1 MAVVKHIV
9 SLSGGI
15 GSYITLKRI
24 IANYGKENAIAV
36 FCDTLYEDG
45 DLYRFLEDIE
55 KKLKIEIIR
64 LSAYKTPLQLQIEDG
79 FIYNSRVANCSKIL
93 KSKVFNEWLKANYKP
108 NECIL

>member
-1 MAVVKHIV
+1 MVVVKHIV

-15 GSYITLKRI
+15 GSYITLRRVI
-24 IANYGKENAIAV
+24 ERFDKENVIAV

-93 KSKVFNEWLKANYKP
+93 KSK
-108 NECIL
+108 ILRNGLN